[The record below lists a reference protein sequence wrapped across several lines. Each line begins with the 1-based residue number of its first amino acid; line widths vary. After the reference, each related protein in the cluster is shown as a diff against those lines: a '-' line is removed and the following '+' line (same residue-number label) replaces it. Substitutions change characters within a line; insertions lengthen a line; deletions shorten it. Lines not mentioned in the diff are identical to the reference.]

1 MTKNYTYKKL
11 KDTLT
16 ELTDE
21 QLEMNVS
28 VLLDGEIYPLND
40 VKIVSEINED
50 ILDILDNEIY
60 PVLIINEK

>member
-11 KDTLT
+11 KDALI